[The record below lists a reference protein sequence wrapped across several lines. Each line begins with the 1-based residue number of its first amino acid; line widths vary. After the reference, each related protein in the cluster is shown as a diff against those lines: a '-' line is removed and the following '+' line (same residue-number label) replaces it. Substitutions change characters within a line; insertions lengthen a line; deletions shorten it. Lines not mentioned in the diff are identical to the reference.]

1 MIAFIIVIA
10 ALTLGL
16 PLFGFAA
23 LAFTGSQPK
32 GNNLLLI
39 GVPADETV
47 LEEFGARE
55 GALVTFDYAA
65 YRLHQS
71 LHGRGGITGRF
82 RRLDI
87 FKRIR
92 AQQIL
97 NNGHNDFAIAR
108 IEANADLR
116 VKLRTGDVE
125 VVWLNRIA
133 HHPREDI
140 DNLLAH
146 IAPRIIIDANTGN
159 EIDESLASAWADNY
173 KAAHPDELW
182 FHFFGKNIFDD
193 MLALPNFKNMDIE
206 PATHDVEL
214 TPELLLIIWE
224 DEAIASEG
232 RTELLFA
239 TVYDASNACPPC
251 AVL

>member
-1 MIAFIIVIA
+1 MGMKHTNLTSALFLTFALLSCQDTQDVPSPLSEKDHYKLIGEEIPFETAMAWMDFHEKSRAAQGRTEEAADFSVSKEKMQALIASTTD
-10 ALTLGL
+10 LTGVAFHYGIDSLGD
-16 PLFGFAA
+16 
-23 LAFTGSQPK
+23 THI
-32 GNNLLLI
+32 LLI
-39 GVPADETV
+39 PVDA
-47 LEEFGARE
+47 
-55 GALVTFDYAA
+55 
-65 YRLHQS
+65 S
-71 LHGRGGITGRF
+71 LS
-82 RRLDI
+82 
-87 FKRIR
+87 
-92 AQQIL
+92 
-97 NNGHNDFAIAR
+97 
-108 IEANADLR
+108 
-116 VKLRTGDVE
+116 
-125 VVWLNRIA
+125 VWSTS
-133 HHPREDI
+133 PG
-140 DNLLAH
+140 
-146 IAPRIIIDANTGN
+146 RIIIDANTGN

-239 TVYDASNACPPC
+239 IVFDASNACPPC